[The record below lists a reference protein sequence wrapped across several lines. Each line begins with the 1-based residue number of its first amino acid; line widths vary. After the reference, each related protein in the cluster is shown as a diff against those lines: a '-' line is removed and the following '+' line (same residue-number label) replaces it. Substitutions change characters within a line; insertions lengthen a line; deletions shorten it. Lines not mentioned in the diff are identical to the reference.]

1 MSDSDSFI
9 EEVTEEVRRDQLY
22 GYLRRYGWIA
32 ALAIVL
38 IVAGAAFS
46 EYRKAQV
53 DARAEAL
60 GDAILAAY
68 AETEAADRAN
78 ALFEVTA
85 DSATGRA
92 VLELILATELAASD
106 QVEAAAAQLDA
117 IAENGDVPEIYRS
130 LAGFKSLVLQADTLD
145 SEARRQGFSGFAAPG
160 HPMRLLAEEQLAL
173 IDIETGNMGGAIEK
187 LQSILQDAEATAG
200 LQERA
205 TQVIVALGGT
215 PERTGLSQTSN

>member
-9 EEVTEEVRRDQLY
+9 EEVTEEVRRDKLY

-38 IVAGAAFS
+38 IVAGAAYS
-46 EYRKAQV
+46 EFRKSQV
-53 DARAEAL
+53 EARAEAL

-68 AETEAADRAN
+68 NETTASERAA
-78 ALFEVTA
+78 ALSDVTI
-85 DSATGRA
+85 DSVTGRA
-92 VLELILATELAASD
+92 VLDLMLATELAASD
-106 QVEAAAAQLDA
+106 QVADAAAQLEA
-117 IAENGDVPEIYRS
+117 IAENGEVPEIYRF
-130 LAGFKSLVLQADTLD
+130 LAGFKALVLQSDTLD
-145 SEARRQGFSGFAAPG
+145 AATRQQGFASFAAPG

-173 IDIETGNMGGAIEK
+173 IDIETGDTAAAIDK

-205 TQVIVALGGT
+205 SQVIVALGGT